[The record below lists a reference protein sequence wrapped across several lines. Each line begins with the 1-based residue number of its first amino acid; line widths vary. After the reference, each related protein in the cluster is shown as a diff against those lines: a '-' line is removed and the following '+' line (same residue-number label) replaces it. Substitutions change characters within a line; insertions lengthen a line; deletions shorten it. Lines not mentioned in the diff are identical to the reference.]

1 MENLLNDLM
10 SKKTTIVLPDAIYED
25 LMRWAD
31 SEGRPTA
38 NLASFLI
45 EQSVRAKFPNK
56 YPAPASGKGEF
67 PSREKDER

>member
-1 MENLLNDLM
+1 MENPLNDQM

-45 EQSVRAKFPNK
+45 EQSVRTKFPSK
-56 YPAPASGKGEF
+56 YPPPASGKGEF
-67 PSREKDER
+67 PEGEKDER